1 MAWYSLTVDIPEEE
15 SELAQSVLYDH
26 GAAGLEV
33 RDSLNQTV
41 VTVRA
46 PAKGEAILIAYFEDK
61 TDAGNAQ
68 EELAEKIEG
77 SRFALED
84 VVERDWSTEW
94 RSQIKSVTI
103 GRLWVGPPWEK
114 PTAPKDKVCLFI
126 EPKMAFGTGDHPTTS
141 LCLQAVDT
149 FMGTHPGASVLDV
162 GTGTGVLAFAAKKL
176 GAGRCVGVDND
187 VTSVELAK
195 ECAQENGIEGVEL
208 STNTLTNIEGRFDLV
223 LANILANT
231 LTELAPLIAPKVK
244 QRLVLA
250 GVLVPQAEEVTAAY
264 LACGL
269 KHAGNQTI
277 GEWIRIE
284 FDAP

>member
-1 MAWYSLTVDIPEEE
+1 
-15 SELAQSVLYDH
+15 
-26 GAAGLEV
+26 
-33 RDSLNQTV
+33 
-41 VTVRA
+41 
-46 PAKGEAILIAYFEDK
+46 
-61 TDAGNAQ
+61 
-68 EELAEKIEG
+68 
-77 SRFALED
+77 
-84 VVERDWSTEW
+84 
-94 RSQIKSVTI
+94 
-103 GRLWVGPPWEK
+103 
-114 PTAPKDKVCLFI
+114 
-126 EPKMAFGTGDHPTTS
+126 MAFGTGDHPTTS

-250 GVLVPQAEEVTAAY
+250 GVLVPQAEEVTATYVA
-264 LACGL
+264 AGL